1 MNDDNAIAQEVHS
14 LAASASTLARR
25 GFLAGSTASGF
36 ALAVA
41 PMGSLLAQVVKTD
54 SDGLLVGDVK
64 IPVLDGTIPAY
75 RAQPAG
81 KSALP
86 TIIVVQEIFGV
97 HEHIKDICRRF
108 AKAGMLA
115 IAPELFSRQGDPS
128 QYKSVAEVI
137 QNVVAKV
144 PDAQVLADLDASA
157 RWAAGNGGEPS
168 KLAITGF
175 CWGGRIVWL
184 YAAHSKSLKCGVAWY
199 GRLTTSVN
207 VNTPL
212 HPQDIADKLSAPV
225 LGLYGGKDDGIPL
238 ATVEEMQTR
247 LSFGSAA
254 SKASDIHVYTDAP
267 HGFHADYRPSYRA
280 SEAQDG
286 WHRCLNWFSKNGVG

>member
-25 GFLAGSTASGF
+25 GFLAGSTVSGF

-81 KSALP
+81 KRALP

-115 IAPELFSRQGDPS
+115 IAPELFARQGDPS

-168 KLAITGF
+168 KLAITGD
-175 CWGGRIVWL
+175 R
-184 YAAHSKSLKCGVAWY
+184 KSV
-199 GRLTTSVN
+199 V
-207 VNTPL
+207 
-212 HPQDIADKLSAPV
+212 
-225 LGLYGGKDDGIPL
+225 
-238 ATVEEMQTR
+238 
-247 LSFGSAA
+247 
-254 SKASDIHVYTDAP
+254 
-267 HGFHADYRPSYRA
+267 
-280 SEAQDG
+280 
-286 WHRCLNWFSKNGVG
+286 